1 MRITERVI
9 LFAISLILLGGI
21 LGCLPEPNTSNSVTV
36 LPVTSTPAL
45 QPTSLSTSTPALPP
59 IQKLDGPLLLVQTDV
74 DAYHIL
80 DIASQTSIPFSMPTG
95 TREISLA
102 KNLSPSKSRMLIATD
117 SDDFLILTIHSGEV
131 HFLPKSPIEPS
142 QFNFEQTAAQ
152 AQRALPELNYTELGV
167 QAALHNTFTTSTG
180 IFSWF
185 ESDQHLITVNI
196 GSESSTNLT
205 LLDVETGERSRLE
218 CAPALVEAFWISPDR
233 ERILLKKG
241 FLIEPGI
248 WQDDQY
254 YVIDMG
260 EHTFVA
266 VPLPEPLDNP
276 SVYWFSNEQIGII
289 HQLAP
294 VGGNGF
300 SLFDVNSMQTTSVLS
315 EPFTAISAYQD
326 HLITLQDNREEQTTK
341 VALRLQ
347 TGEVIDSITLESM
360 CSLFTFVDAD
370 RFLLNCE
377 EHSLLVD
384 GDTLEYAPFKDPLLH
399 YSRSPNRETILLT
412 TRSQKTY
419 LLDPTFTKET
429 QLSLMGE
436 ALQVLWLPDSSGFLY
451 RSSDH
456 IYLYYIA
463 EQANHLLFTASFFRD
478 YRNLNAVWIR
488 N

>member
-1 MRITERVI
+1 LRITERVI

-21 LGCLPEPNTSNSVTV
+21 LGCLPEPDTSVPVTV
-36 LPVTSTPAL
+36 MPVTSTPAL
-45 QPTSLSTSTPALPP
+45 QPTSLSTSTPVLPP
-59 IQKLDGPLLLVQTDV
+59 VQELEGPLLLVQTDV

-80 DIASQTSIPFSMPTG
+80 DIASQTSIPFSLPSES
-95 TREISLA
+95 REISLA
-102 KNLSPSKSRMLIATD
+102 KNLSPSKSHMLIATD
-117 SDDFLILTIHSGEV
+117 TNDFLILTIHSGEV

-142 QFNFEQTAAQ
+142 QFNFEQAATQ
-152 AQRALPELNYTELGV
+152 AQQALPELNYTELGI
-167 QAALHNTFTTSTG
+167 QAALHNTLTTSTG
-180 IFSWF
+180 IVSWF
-185 ESDQHLITVNI
+185 DSDQHLITVDI

-218 CAPALVEAFWISPDR
+218 SAPALVEAFWVSPDR
-233 ERILLKKG
+233 QRILLKKG

-260 EHTFVA
+260 EHTFIA
-266 VPLPEPLDNP
+266 VTLPEAVDNP
-276 SVYWFSNEQIGII
+276 SVFWFSNELIGII

-300 SLFDVNSMQTTSVLS
+300 SLLNVNNMQSRSVLS
-315 EPFTAISAYQD
+315 EPFTAISTYQD
-326 HLITLQDNREEQTTK
+326 HLITLQVDQETQTTNLA
-341 VALRLQ
+341 VRLQ

-384 GDTLEYAPFKDPLLH
+384 GDTLQSVPFKDPLLH
-399 YSRSPNRETILLT
+399 YSRSPNRESILLT

-419 LLDPTFTKET
+419 LLDPTFTDEI